1 METHL
6 IILFGFMLVLICTL
20 GLDAAASKYDIR
32 TLRARLDRR
41 DALEAK
47 TAKSP
52 ANCAK
57 PKVYTS
63 QLDAWAEAISV
74 KELKARLSEKDETIK
89 QQCKDISVL
98 VTRIFEKDE
107 TIKNLNGDIAKLK
120 FDYAAEV
127 ADRNET
133 IKILKPE
140 RGITADEFTEI
151 KREDFDKLKPRK
163 KTNDCECCAGSGENR
178 LGDECAT
185 CCGTG
190 QNNPIKHKS
199 PDENTDGRV

>member
-6 IILFGFMLVLICTL
+6 IILFGFMLVLICAL
-20 GLDAAASKYDIR
+20 GLDASASKHDIR

-63 QLDAWAEAISV
+63 QLDAWAEAVSV
-74 KELKARLSEKDETIK
+74 KELKARLAERDETIK
-89 QQCKDISVL
+89 H
-98 VTRIFEKDE
+98 
-107 TIKNLNGDIAKLK
+107 LNGDIAKLK

-127 ADRNET
+127 AGRNEPKRAT
-133 IKILKPE
+133 VEELRANYGGAPLRGEWVDDAKPL
-140 RGITADEFTEI
+140 EI
-151 KREDFDKLKPRK
+151 EVTCGACNGEGL
-163 KTNDCECCAGSGENR
+163 TNVGVKGGKSSIINCPECDGEGSV
-178 LGDECAT
+178 
-185 CCGTG
+185 
-190 QNNPIKHKS
+190 K
-199 PDENTDGRV
+199 V